1 MENASSNCATAGLLT
16 INQEKFVMILD
27 SFRQDVRVGLRVL
40 FKDKTFCF
48 LAVLVLGLGI
58 GAATTQFTIV
68 NAIVLRGFSF
78 PHPEQLMSVGL
89 IDPKGSDQNNNFG
102 LGNIPTAQDYED
114 LKAAQKSFSMIGG
127 YLNGSTINV
136 SYKNNPQRYTGAY
149 VTEDFFK
156 IIGVSPVLGRDFT
169 AEDNKPGAE
178 KVAILGD
185 EIWRR
190 DFGADRNIVGQS
202 VRINGKAATII
213 GVMPPN
219 FKFPV
224 SEELWTPLYN
234 EFPPQPRGDLRL
246 GANNN
251 APAMMGRLKPGV
263 NLDQANAEFIALA
276 RHLAQDNPKTNHD
289 LTSASVQPL
298 LHTFTGVQFR
308 QTVWAMLA
316 AVILVLLI
324 ACVNVMN
331 MQFGRAALR
340 AKELAIR
347 GALGAT
353 QWRLVRQMLT
363 ESLVVAV
370 FGAVAGVIIAYW
382 AVDFFVRSINTLPQ
396 PVPYYWKFTIDGSVL
411 AFAVVITLLA
421 TIVSGLVPAFLSA
434 RGNAAE
440 IMKEGGRG
448 NSNRLV
454 NLITRVLVVGQI
466 ALTAGLLIAATLEI
480 KSIRNQMKLD
490 YGYDENAVYAA
501 RMALMEGAYPSEDSR
516 REFFQRAVSALR
528 TNSQFEFAA
537 MSSRFRMTF
546 DGQGQYEVDGQNYL
560 TDRDRPRGNF
570 ESVSDNYFSTLGLKI
585 LEGRDFTVDDMDSK
599 QPVAIVNASFARKYW
614 GNQSAIGHQVRIFN
628 PAQPQPWR
636 TIVGVVPDTLMQ
648 GPFDQQT
655 EGVGMYMPLLGA
667 SPAPQ
672 FCTILVRPRAGQRAD
687 NLGPAL
693 SRAVAELDS
702 NLPTYFAGTPGRYHN
717 EILSGNRIVATLF
730 TIFGIVAFI
739 LSAVG
744 LYGVM
749 SFSVNQRT
757 QEFGIRMA
765 LGADAARIFRM
776 VMTQG
781 AWQLAIGLVLGAGGI
796 ALLLGVV
803 AAAALKNILFKVNAL
818 DPSIYFAV
826 AGLLTLVAAVS
837 CFVPARRATRVNPVE
852 ALRYE

>member
-1 MENASSNCATAGLLT
+1 
-16 INQEKFVMILD
+16 MILD
-27 SFRQDVRVGLRVL
+27 SFRQDFRVGLRVL

-58 GAATTQFTIV
+58 GGATTQFTIV

-89 IDPKGSDQNNNFG
+89 IDPKASDQNNNFG

-114 LKAAQKSFSMIGG
+114 LKATQKSFSMMAG
-127 YLNGSTINV
+127 YLNGSTVNV
-136 SYKNNPQRYTGAY
+136 TYKNNPQRYTGAY

-156 IIGVSPVLGRDFT
+156 IIGVSPVLGRDFR

-178 KVAILGD
+178 KVTILGD

-190 DFGADRNIVGQS
+190 DFGADPNIVGQS

-219 FKFPV
+219 LKFPI

-246 GANNN
+246 GASNN
-251 APAMMGRLKPGV
+251 APAVMGRLKADV
-263 NLDQANAEFIALA
+263 TIDQANAEFIALA
-276 RHLAQDNPKTNHD
+276 RHLAEDNPKTNQN

-298 LHTFTGVQFR
+298 LNTFTGVQFR

-316 AVILVLLI
+316 AVVLVLLI

-370 FGAVAGVIIAYW
+370 FGAIAGVIIAYW
-382 AVDFFVRSINTLPQ
+382 AIDFFVRSINALPF
-396 PVPYYWKFTIDGSVL
+396 PAPYYWKFTIDGSVL
-411 AFAVVITLLA
+411 VFTVAITLLA
-421 TIVSGLVPAFLSA
+421 TIASGLVPAFLSA

-448 NSNRLV
+448 NSSRLV
-454 NLITRVLVVGQI
+454 NIITRVLVVGQI
-466 ALTAGLLIAATLEI
+466 ALTAALLIAATLEI

-490 YGYDENAVYAA
+490 YGYDENGIYAA

-516 REFFQRAVSALR
+516 REFFQHAVRALQA
-528 TNSQFEFAA
+528 NSQFESAA

-570 ESVSDNYFSTLGLKI
+570 ESVSDNYFTTLGLKI
-585 LEGRDFTVDDMDSK
+585 LEGRDFTVDDVDSK

-628 PAQPQPWR
+628 PGQPQPWR

-655 EGVGMYMPLLGA
+655 ESVGFYMPLLGA

-687 NLGPAL
+687 TLGPAL

-702 NLPTYFAGTPGRYHN
+702 NLPTYFAGTPGRFHN
-717 EILSGNRIVATLF
+717 EILSANRIIATLF

-765 LGADAARIFRM
+765 LGADARRIFRM

-796 ALLLGVV
+796 ALLLGVI

-818 DPSIYFAV
+818 DPTIYFAV
-826 AGLLTLVAAVS
+826 AGLLALVAALS
-837 CFVPARRATRVNPVE
+837 CFIPARRATRVDPVA

>member
-1 MENASSNCATAGLLT
+1 
-16 INQEKFVMILD
+16 
-27 SFRQDVRVGLRVL
+27 
-40 FKDKTFCF
+40 
-48 LAVLVLGLGI
+48 
-58 GAATTQFTIV
+58 
-68 NAIVLRGFSF
+68 
-78 PHPEQLMSVGL
+78 
-89 IDPKGSDQNNNFG
+89 
-102 LGNIPTAQDYED
+102 
-114 LKAAQKSFSMIGG
+114 
-127 YLNGSTINV
+127 
-136 SYKNNPQRYTGAY
+136 
-149 VTEDFFK
+149 
-156 IIGVSPVLGRDFT
+156 
-169 AEDNKPGAE
+169 
-178 KVAILGD
+178 
-185 EIWRR
+185 
-190 DFGADRNIVGQS
+190 
-202 VRINGKAATII
+202 
-213 GVMPPN
+213 
-219 FKFPV
+219 
-224 SEELWTPLYN
+224 
-234 EFPPQPRGDLRL
+234 
-246 GANNN
+246 
-251 APAMMGRLKPGV
+251 
-263 NLDQANAEFIALA
+263 
-276 RHLAQDNPKTNHD
+276 
-289 LTSASVQPL
+289 
-298 LHTFTGVQFR
+298 
-308 QTVWAMLA
+308 MLA
-316 AVILVLLI
+316 AVVLVLLI

-340 AKELAIR
+340 TRELAIR

-353 QWRLVRQMLT
+353 RWRLMRQMLT
-363 ESLVVAV
+363 ESLLVAV
-370 FGAVAGVIIAYW
+370 LGTITGVIIAYW
-382 AVDFFVRSINTLPQ
+382 AVDLFVRSINALPF
-396 PVPYYWKFTIDGSVL
+396 PAPYYWKFTIDGSVL
-411 AFAVVITLLA
+411 VFTVAMTLLA
-421 TIVSGLVPAFLSA
+421 TVASGLVPAFLSA

-448 NSNRLV
+448 NSSRLV
-454 NLITRVLVVGQI
+454 NIITRILVIGQI
-466 ALTAGLLIAATLEI
+466 ALTAALLIAATLEI

-490 YGYDENAVYAA
+490 YGYDENSIYAA

-516 REFFQRAVSALR
+516 REFFQRAVRALQA
-528 TNSQFEFAA
+528 NSQFESAA

-570 ESVSDNYFSTLGLKI
+570 ESVSDNYFKTLGLKI
-585 LEGRDFTVDDMDSK
+585 LEGRDFTVDDIDSK
-599 QPVAIVNASFARKYW
+599 QPVAIVNTSFARKYW

-628 PAQPQPWR
+628 PGQPQPWR

-655 EGVGMYMPLLGA
+655 GGVGFYMPLLGA

-687 NLGPAL
+687 TLGVAL

-702 NLPTYFAGTPGRYHN
+702 NLPTYFAGTPRRFHN
-717 EILSGNRIVATLF
+717 EILSANRIITTLF

-781 AWQLAIGLVLGAGGI
+781 AWQLAIGLVLGAGGV

-803 AAAALKNILFKVNAL
+803 VAAALKNILFKVNAL
-818 DPSIYFAV
+818 DPTIYFAV
-826 AGLLTLVAAVS
+826 TGLLTLVAAVS

>member
-1 MENASSNCATAGLLT
+1 
-16 INQEKFVMILD
+16 MILD

-40 FKDKTFCF
+40 FKEKSFCF

-58 GAATTQFTIV
+58 GAATTQFTVV

-78 PHPEQLMSVGL
+78 ARPEQLVSVGL
-89 IDPKGSDQNNNFG
+89 IDPKATDQNNNFG
-102 LGNIPTAQDYED
+102 LGQIPAAQDYED
-114 LKAAQKSFSMIGG
+114 LKAAQKSFTMMAG
-127 YLNGSTINV
+127 YLAGSTINMT
-136 SYKNNPQRYTGAY
+136 YKNNPQRYTGGY

-156 IIGVSPVLGRDFT
+156 IIGVSPVMGRDFA

-178 KVAILGD
+178 KVTLLGD

-190 DFGADRNIVGQS
+190 DFGADPNIVGQS

-219 FKFPV
+219 FKFPF

-234 EFPPQPRGDLRL
+234 EYPPRPRGELVL
-246 GANNN
+246 GANNP
-251 APAMMGRLKPGV
+251 APAVMGRLKPGV
-263 NLDQANAEFIALA
+263 TLDQVNAEFVALA
-276 RHLAQDNPKTNHD
+276 HHLAEDNPKTNQNF
-289 LTSASVQPL
+289 TSATVQPL
-298 LHTFTGVQFR
+298 LNAFTGVQLR
-308 QTVWAMLA
+308 QIIWAMLA
-316 AVILVLLI
+316 AVILVLVI

-353 QWRLVRQMLT
+353 RWRLVRQMLT
-363 ESLVVAV
+363 ESLVVAA
-370 FGAVAGVIIAYW
+370 FGAVAGVLLAYW
-382 AVDFFVRSINTLPQ
+382 AVDMLVRAFSASPFPLP
-396 PVPYYWKFTIDGSVL
+396 YWWQFTIDGRVL
-411 AFAVVITLLA
+411 TFIIAITLASTL
-421 TIVSGLVPAFLSA
+421 ISGLVPAYLSA
-434 RGNAAE
+434 RRNTAE

-448 NSNRLV
+448 NTSRLV
-454 NLITRVLVVGQI
+454 NIITRVLVVGQI
-466 ALTAGLLIAATLEI
+466 ALTAALLIAATLQI
-480 KSIRNQMKLD
+480 KSIRNQTKLD
-490 YGYDENAVYAA
+490 YGYDESAVYSA
-501 RMALMEGAYPSEDSR
+501 RMALMEGAYPNEDAR
-516 REFFQRAVSALR
+516 RQFFVRAVRALR
-528 TNSQFEFAA
+528 ANPQFDAAA
-537 MSSRFRMTF
+537 MSDRFRMTF
-546 DGQGQYEVDGQNYL
+546 APNGQYEVDGQNYL

-585 LEGRDFTVDDMDSK
+585 LEGRDFTADDSDIK
-599 QPVAIVNASFARKYW
+599 QPVAIVNTSFARKYW
-614 GNQSAIGHQVRIFN
+614 GNQSPLGHKVRIFN
-628 PAQPQPWR
+628 PAQPQLWR
-636 TIVGVVPDTLMQ
+636 TIVGVVPDLLMQ

-655 EGVGMYMPLLGA
+655 ESAGFYMPLLGA
-667 SPAPQ
+667 SPATQ
-672 FCTILVRPRAGQRAD
+672 FCTILVRPRGGQRAET
-687 NLGPAL
+687 LGPAL
-693 SRAVAELDS
+693 SKAVAEIDS
-702 NLPTYFAGTPGRYHN
+702 NLPTYFAGTPARLHN
-717 EILSGNRIVATLF
+717 EILNGNRVVATLF

-749 SFSVNQRT
+749 SFSVNQRA

-765 LGADAARIFRM
+765 LGADARRIFRM

-803 AAAALKNILFKVNAL
+803 ARAALKVILFKVNAL

-826 AGLLTLVAAVS
+826 AGLLTLVAAAS
-837 CFVPARRATRVNPVE
+837 CFVPARRATRVDPMI

>member
-1 MENASSNCATAGLLT
+1 
-16 INQEKFVMILD
+16 MILD

-40 FKDKTFCF
+40 FKEKSFCF
-48 LAVLVLGLGI
+48 LAVLVLALGI
-58 GAATTQFTIV
+58 GGATTQFTVV

-78 PHPEQLMSVGL
+78 PHPEQLVSVGL
-89 IDPKGSDQNNNFG
+89 IDPKATVQNNNFG
-102 LGNIPTAQDYED
+102 NGQIPTAQDYED
-114 LKAAQKSFSMIGG
+114 LKAAQKSFLMMAG
-127 YLNGSTINV
+127 YLSGSTINV
-136 SYKNNPQRYTGAY
+136 TYKNNPQRYTGGY
-149 VTEDFFK
+149 VTQDTFK

-169 AEDNKPGAE
+169 AEDNKPGVE
-178 KVAILGD
+178 KTVILGD

-190 DFGADRNIVGQS
+190 DFNADPKIIGQG
-202 VRINGKAATII
+202 VRVNGKAATII
-213 GVMPPN
+213 GVMPAG
-219 FKFPV
+219 FKFPF

-234 EFPPQPRGDLRL
+234 EFPVTPRGDLRL

-251 APAMMGRLKPGV
+251 APAVMGRLKPGV
-263 NLDQANAEFIALA
+263 TIDQVNAEFIGLA
-276 RHLAQDNPKTNHD
+276 RHLAEDYPKTNQNF
-289 LTSASVQPL
+289 TSASVQPL
-298 LHTFTGVQFR
+298 LNAFTFVGLR

-353 QWRLVRQMLT
+353 RWRLVRQMLT

-370 FGAVAGVIIAYW
+370 FGAIAGILIAYW
-382 AVDFFVRSINTLPQ
+382 GVDMLARAIAASPQ
-396 PVPYYWKFTIDGSVL
+396 PPPYWWQFTIDSKVL
-411 AFAVVITLLA
+411 VFTLIITLLA
-421 TIVSGLVPAFLSA
+421 TLVSGLVPAFLSA
-434 RGNAAE
+434 RANAAE

-454 NLITRVLVVGQI
+454 NAITRILVVGQI
-466 ALTAGLLIAATLEI
+466 ALTAALLIAATLQV
-480 KSIRNQMKLD
+480 KSIRNQTKLD
-490 YGYDENAVYAA
+490 YGYDENAVYTA
-501 RMALMEGAYPSEDSR
+501 RMALMEGAYPTQEAR
-516 REFFQRAVSALR
+516 
-528 TNSQFEFAA
+528 SQFFKRAIRELRANPQFDSVALT
-537 MSSRFRMTF
+537 SRFRMTF
-546 DGQGQYEVDGQNYL
+546 SGAGQYEADGKSYL
-560 TDRDRPRGNF
+560 TDRDRPTGNY
-570 ESVSDNYFSTLGLKI
+570 ESVSDNFFGTIGLKI
-585 LEGRDFTVDDMDSK
+585 LEGRDFTLDDVDSK

-614 GNQSAIGHQVRIFN
+614 GNQSALGHQVRIFN
-628 PAQPQPWR
+628 PGQPQPWR

-655 EGVGMYMPLLGA
+655 ETAGFYMPLLG
-667 SPAPQ
+667 SDLITQ
-672 FCTILVRPRAGQRAD
+672 FCTIVVRPRGGERAET
-687 NLGPAL
+687 LGPAL
-693 SRAVAELDS
+693 SRAVAQLDPD
-702 NLPTYFAGTPGRYHN
+702 LPTYFPGTPAAFHH
-717 EILSGNRIVATLF
+717 EVLSGNRLIATLF

-749 SFSVNQRT
+749 SFSVSQRT

-765 LGADAARIFRM
+765 LGADAQRIFRM

-818 DPSIYFAV
+818 DPTIYFAV
-826 AGLLTLVAAVS
+826 AGMLTLVAAIS
-837 CFVPARRATRVNPVE
+837 CFVPARRATNVDPIA

>member
-1 MENASSNCATAGLLT
+1 LKKE
-16 INQEKFVMILD
+16 IIMILD

-40 FKDKTFCF
+40 FKDKAFCL

-58 GAATTQFTIV
+58 GGATTQFTIV

-78 PHPEQLMSVGL
+78 PHPEQLVSVGL
-89 IDPKGSDQNNNFG
+89 IDPKASDQNNNFG
-102 LGNIPTAQDYED
+102 IGNIPTAQDYED
-114 LKAAQKSFSMIGG
+114 LKTAQKSFSMMAG

-136 SYKNNPQRYTGAY
+136 TYKNTPQRYTGGY

-156 IIGVSPVLGRDFT
+156 IIRVSPVLGRDFT
-169 AEDNKPGAE
+169 AEDNKPGSE
-178 KVAILGD
+178 KVVILGD

-190 DFGADRNIVGQS
+190 DFGADPKIVGQS
-202 VRINGKAATII
+202 VRINGKAATVI

-219 FKFPV
+219 FKFPI

-234 EFPPQPRGDLRL
+234 EFPPTPRGGLFL
-246 GANNN
+246 GANNR
-251 APAMMGRLKPGV
+251 APAVMGRLKPGV
-263 NLDQANAEFIALA
+263 TLDQANAEMIAIA
-276 RHLAQDNPKTNHD
+276 RHLAEDNPKTNQNF
-289 LTSASVQPL
+289 TSASLQPL

-316 AVILVLLI
+316 AVILVLVI

-353 QWRLVRQMLT
+353 RWRLVRQMLT

-370 FGAVAGVIIAYW
+370 FGAVAGVMIAYW
-382 AVDFFVRSINTLPQ
+382 SIDFFIRAISSLPF
-396 PVPYYWKFTIDGSVL
+396 PAPYYWRFTIDGPVL
-411 AFAVVITLLA
+411 VFTVLITLLA
-421 TIVSGLVPAFLSA
+421 TINSGLVPAFLSA

-454 NLITRVLVVGQI
+454 NMITRTLVVGQI

-490 YGYDENAVYAA
+490 YGYDENAIYAV
-501 RMALMEGAYPSEDSR
+501 RMALMEGAYPSEDAR
-516 REFFQRAVSALR
+516 QEFFKRAVRSLR
-528 TNSQFEFAA
+528 VNPQIESVA

-570 ESVSDNYFSTLGLKI
+570 ESVSDSYFAALGLKI
-585 LEGRDFTVDDMDSK
+585 LEGRDFTVDDSDMK

-614 GNQSAIGHQVRIFN
+614 GNQSALGHQVRIFN
-628 PAQPQPWR
+628 PGQPTQWR

-655 EGVGMYMPLLGA
+655 ENVGFYMPLLGA

-672 FCTILVRPRAGQRAD
+672 FCTILARPRAGQRAEA
-687 NLGPAL
+687 LGPAL
-693 SRAVAELDS
+693 SKAVAELDS
-702 NLPTYFAGTPGRYHN
+702 NLPTYFPGTPGRFHN

-730 TIFGIVAFI
+730 IIFGVVAFI

-765 LGADAARIFRM
+765 LGADARRIFRM

-781 AWQLAIGLVLGAGGI
+781 AWQLMIGLVLGIGGV
-796 ALLLGVV
+796 ALLFGVV
-803 AAAALKNILFKVNAL
+803 ATAALKNILFKVNAL
-818 DPSIYFAV
+818 DPTIYFAV

-837 CFVPARRATRVNPVE
+837 CFVPARRATRVDPMV